1 MDLLKILVPVLVVLV
16 GSAISLW
23 LYQRK
28 RKDDLGDRGDDKT
41 DLSERDRMSY
51 EWELNKPNHDL
62 AHQVLNDVDRFC
74 AAVRDTPGTA
84 ATLADLGV
92 QRLMA
97 DLGHVSR
104 KMPDGGQEHL
114 TFERLLGHITQIKGK
129 PLPVDRRAEH
139 CVVAEAACTQGREAT
154 SALGL
159 ILGARRQVTALWGPP
174 GL

>member
-1 MDLLKILVPVLVVLV
+1 MDLLKIMVPVLVVLV
-16 GSAISLW
+16 TSAFGVW
-23 LYQRK
+23 LHQRR
-28 RKDDLGDRGDDKT
+28 RKDDLGDRGDDKA
-41 DLSERDRMSY
+41 DLNDRDRRSY
-51 EWELNKPNHDL
+51 EWELNRPDHDL

-84 ATLADLGV
+84 ARLADLGV

-104 KMPDGGQEHL
+104 KMPDGGKEYM
-114 TFERLLGHITQIKGK
+114 TFERLLGHITKIEGK
-129 PLPVDRRAEH
+129 PLPADRRAEH
-139 CVVAEAACTQGREAT
+139 RHIADAACTQGREAT

-159 ILGARRQVTALWGPP
+159 ILVARRQVTELWGPP